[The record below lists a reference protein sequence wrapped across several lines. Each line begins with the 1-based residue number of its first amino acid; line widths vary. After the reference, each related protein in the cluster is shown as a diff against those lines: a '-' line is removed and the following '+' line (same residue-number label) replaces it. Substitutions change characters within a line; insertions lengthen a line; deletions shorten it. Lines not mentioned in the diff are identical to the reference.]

1 MQFSSLQD
9 VPALLSCCF
18 KDGSERAENL
28 GTSLGSE
35 TPRDLLS
42 YFRVSEIP
50 LCLTIRERWK
60 GVRKK
65 NEQNR
70 CFMGLESQSEIVWD
84 APFRSTSLLSF
95 RRAHERRLVLAERN
109 SLFASDIKP
118 ALDILDCLRADC
130 VAVPTSR
137 NSRQLQRDE
146 QHVHLVGRPYL
157 LPMLDQCLQLSQDIR
172 ITHSMNNACHC
183 PVGGQVVMLH
193 LF

>member
-65 NEQNR
+65 MSKTDVLWAWNR
-70 CFMGLESQSEIVWD
+70 KARLCGMRRSGRPRFSPFDGRMRGGWFSRNVTACSHQISNQRSISLIASGLT
-84 APFRSTSLLSF
+84 ASLS
-95 RRAHERRLVLAERN
+95 R
-109 SLFASDIKP
+109 
-118 ALDILDCLRADC
+118 LRAT
-130 VAVPTSR
+130 VVSSSATS
-137 NSRQLQRDE
+137 SMFILSDA
-146 QHVHLVGRPYL
+146 HTSFP
-157 LPMLDQCLQLSQDIR
+157 CLIS
-172 ITHSMNNACHC
+172 ACSSHKIYA
-183 PVGGQVVMLH
+183 LH
-193 LF
+193 TR